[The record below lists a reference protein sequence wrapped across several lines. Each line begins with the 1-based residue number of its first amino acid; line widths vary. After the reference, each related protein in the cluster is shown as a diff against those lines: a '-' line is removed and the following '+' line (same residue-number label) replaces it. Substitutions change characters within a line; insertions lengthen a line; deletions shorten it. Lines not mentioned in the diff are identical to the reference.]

1 MKNFLLIIFTM
12 SWLNLFGQDISC
24 FNDIVKNK
32 YYSQYELVKDV
43 AIFEKKFPKYNIEKE
58 LKFDVQIIV
67 VSRNPLKQVDSVSQ
81 SVKSALNKAFESS
94 SIRFNVKK
102 NVFQLFNDSLDVDYF
117 YDNYD
122 KQIESDCYHKNFIN
136 LYLFS
141 KSGSSF
147 IGLSQYPF
155 TNYNRIMLNIDNL
168 KDGTLEHEFGH
179 YFGLLHTFENTLFVK
194 ESDAEMEGDYV
205 CDTSTDLRE
214 IAFSESDCETF
225 GEFKDLLGNIF
236 CPPFENYMSYYGKC
250 RKEFSKVQIR
260 RMNLFAYYR
269 KLKS

>member
-1 MKNFLLIIFTM
+1 M
-12 SWLNLFGQDISC
+12 SCLNLFGQDISC
-24 FNDIVKNK
+24 FNDIVKKK

-43 AIFEKKFPKYNIEKE
+43 AIFEKKFPTFNIEKE
-58 LKFDVQIIV
+58 LKFDVQIILV
-67 VSRNPLKQVDSVSQ
+67 DRNPYSHRDSLIYT
-81 SVKSALNKAFESS
+81 VKSALNKAFESS
-94 SIRFNVKK
+94 SIRFNVQK

-122 KQIESDCYHKNFIN
+122 KQIESECYHKNFIN

-155 TNYNRIMLNIDNL
+155 TKFNRIMVNIDNL

-194 ESDAEMEGDYV
+194 ENNAEMEGDYIY
-205 CDTSTDLRE
+205 DTATDLRE
-214 IAFSESDCETF
+214 IAFSESNCETF
-225 GEFKDLLGNIF
+225 GEFKDLSGNVF
-236 CPPFENYMSYYGKC
+236 CPPFENYMSYYGHC
-250 RKEFSKVQIR
+250 RKEFSKTQIK
-260 RMNLFAYYR
+260 RMNLMAKYR
-269 KLKS
+269 KQKSPF